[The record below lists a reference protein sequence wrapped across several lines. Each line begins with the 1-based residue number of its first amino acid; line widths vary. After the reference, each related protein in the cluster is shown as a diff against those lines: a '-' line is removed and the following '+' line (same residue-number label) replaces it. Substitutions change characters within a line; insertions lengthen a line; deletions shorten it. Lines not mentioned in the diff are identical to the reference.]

1 MPPDP
6 YIDTQNE
13 FGQGEGK
20 ELYFYIDENRKPR
33 FATSET
39 ARNNA
44 IKRMITDGLF
54 SDLLGLAEGQSV
66 EDLNGLQQ
74 ISAYWNAPI
83 TAEALPSGFTL
94 SLGDPVHNYANIVR
108 AMKESSGDAAFE
120 REQKAIA
127 KATYLTPEKYLKD
140 GKVTGFTNPEHNRIA
155 TKFHEEHPVGQGWYV
170 VSVEQMLQERAD
182 GTTVATTND
191 LLNAYNVVTG
201 ETALFRVE
209 GGSVY
214 NPDDKVIFAQTSG
227 VLPAPQENQKI
238 VDVSRGTDPENGRM
252 FIIKAIIDE
261 GSGDLINAG
270 IEYIKTADGFMID
283 PLWEAVPP
291 NPPMWTEDGKY
302 LWEWDAVEGASY
314 YDPDHEDANERGFV
328 AGLPPSESLPP
339 QLANM
344 LNHGIDA
351 GTGMPWYTYVD
362 DDNAIQT
369 VYGSPQDKFK
379 EGTPNPNVTYVNGVA
394 VRQSAEGN
402 PQIWDGD
409 TNKWVSGTPP
419 STVSEV
425 MEDGTV
431 SIIDINTGEVLNN
444 LGAPYSTFTDRRD
457 FTEDQRQFNV
467 GENRLDR
474 EFAVEQE
481 FDDRQLAAQNYFS
494 TLNDLGA
501 NYRTLLQTSPQLANA
516 ATEQGKLVADILAS
530 GGDVLARTF
539 FTRGGISPLPEIT
552 QSDLLQNLS
561 REFQNIAQFEA
572 DAVSAEN
579 QRQAAADDRRATEEF
594 NAYER
599 RFNLDR
605 QAQFGEYV
613 NEMQPT
619 TREET
624 VRSGTNQAY
633 TDAVSA
639 NAQASAGIDSQIAGA
654 QSAIDSF
661 VAFEKAGNMSPE
673 LIAAK
678 ARAEATL
685 AGLLNAKSQLGTVD
699 PNDPAYA
706 AYNTR
711 TVTTQPDVMSQSQ
724 WNAANPAT
732 PQSYEDWLAGENQ
745 SFTFANPM
753 NVPQVPTFNAPTQQ
767 EIINWSDATAPPAVQ
782 AMFRG
787 TMPTPLSFGD
797 IPVPTLQQLNTLTP
811 AERQMYNTNL
821 LARGNVDLDTVR
833 QAAQTQFGAPS
844 MDRSRDLA
852 KFRGYSV

>member
-6 YIDTQNE
+6 YIDTLNE

-33 FATSET
+33 FATSEA

-44 IKRMITDGLF
+44 IKRMIVDGLF
-54 SDLLGLAEGQSV
+54 TDLLGLAEGQTV
-66 EDLNGLQQ
+66 EDLTGQQQ

-83 TAEALPSGFTL
+83 TADGLPQGITL
-94 SLGDPVHNYANIVR
+94 SVGDPVSNYANIVTMLR
-108 AMKESSGDAAFE
+108 ENSGAA
-120 REQKAIA
+120 AIA
-127 KATYLTPEKYLKD
+127 RDDEARDRATYLTPEKYLKD
-140 GKVTGFTNPEHNRIA
+140 GKVIGFTNPEHNRLA

-227 VLPAPQENQKI
+227 VMPAPQEDQKI
-238 VDVSRGTDPENGRM
+238 VDVSRGTDPENGHM
-252 FIIKAIIDE
+252 YIIKAIIDE
-261 GSGDLINAG
+261 KTGDLVNAG
-270 IEYIKTADGFMID
+270 IEYIKTADGFLID
-283 PLWEAVPP
+283 PLWEPVPP
-291 NPPMWTEDGKY
+291 NPPMWTQDGKW
-302 LWEWDAVEGASY
+302 LWDWDPATGASY

-328 AGLPPSESLPP
+328 AGLPPSDSLPP

-344 LNHGIDA
+344 LNHGIDS
-351 GTGMPWYTYVD
+351 GTGMPWYTYI
-362 DDNAIQT
+362 DDNNDIQT
-369 VYGSPQDKFK
+369 VYGSPQDNFK

-394 VRQSAEGN
+394 VRQDAKGS
-402 PQIWDGD
+402 PQIWNNE
-409 TNKWVSGTPP
+409 TKKWVSGTPP
-419 STVSEV
+419 NTVSEV

-431 SIIDINTGEVLNN
+431 SIIDLNTGEVLRN
-444 LGAPYSTFTDRRD
+444 LGTPYSTVTDRRD
-457 FTEDQRQFNV
+457 FAEDQRQFNV
-467 GENRLDR
+467 GEARLDR

-516 ATEQGKLVADILAS
+516 ATQQGQLVADILAS

-561 REFQNIAQFEA
+561 REFNNIAQFEA
-572 DAVSAEN
+572 DAVAAEN

-605 QAQFGEYV
+605 QAQYGQYV

-624 VRSGTNQAY
+624 FRSGTNQAY
-633 TDAVSA
+633 TDAVAA
-639 NAQASAGIDSQIAGA
+639 NAKVSAGIDSQIAAA
-654 QSAIDSF
+654 QSAVDSF

-678 ARAEATL
+678 AAAEATL
-685 AGLLNAKSQLGTVD
+685 SGLLNAKSQLGTAD

-706 AYNTR
+706 AFDTR
-711 TVTTQPDVMSQSQ
+711 TVTTQPDVMSSAD
-724 WNAANPAT
+724 WMAANPAT
-732 PQSYEDWLAGENQ
+732 PQSYEDWLDGGGP

-753 NVPQVPTFNAPTQQ
+753 NVPQVPTFDPPTQQ
-767 EIINWSDATAPPAVQ
+767 ELITFARATRPPAVQ
-782 AMFRG
+782 AMFQG
-787 TMPTPLSFGD
+787 TMPQALQFGD
-797 IPVPTLQQLNTLTP
+797 IPVPTIQQLNTLTP
-811 AERQMYNTNL
+811 AEMQNYQTNL
-821 LARGNVDLDTVR
+821 LAEANVDLDSIR
-833 QAAQTQFGAPS
+833 QASRSQFGVPS
-844 MDRSRDLA
+844 MERSRDLA
-852 KFRGYSV
+852 RFRGYSV